1 MTTTGRVLVGIT
13 GASGA
18 AYAQRLIQ
26 LLIDHDREVHLI
38 VSTWGK
44 RLLNEELG
52 MRTIDLAALS
62 GGRGERVQLH
72 SDQNL
77 GAAAA
82 SGSFQHDGMVILPC
96 STNTLGCLA
105 SGINDSLI
113 QRAGACCLKE
123 RRRLIVCH
131 RETPLSL
138 IELENMT
145 RLTRAGAI
153 IAPLSPGF
161 YLAPDSIDA
170 LIDFMC
176 ARVLDLLG
184 IEHALATRWEEYV
197 SS

>member
-62 GGRGERVQLH
+62 GDRADRVQLH

-77 GAAAA
+77 GASVA

-96 STNTLGCLA
+96 STNTLGSLA

-170 LIDFMC
+170 LLDFMC

-184 IEHALATRWEEYV
+184 IEHALGTRWEEYV